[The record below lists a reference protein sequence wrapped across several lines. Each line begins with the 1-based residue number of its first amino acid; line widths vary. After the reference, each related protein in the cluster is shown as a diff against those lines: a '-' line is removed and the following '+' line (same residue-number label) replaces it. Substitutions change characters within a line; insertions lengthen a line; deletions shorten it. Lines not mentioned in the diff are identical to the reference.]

1 MNENALIYFLM
12 RSKDHSSAAQRFN
25 MLNMLLANGLAKLW
39 ICVPLLAASVCSV
52 TNLSTQ
58 WYYGAFLIV
67 FNQINGMTE

>member
-1 MNENALIYFLM
+1 MKTHLYLLM

-52 TNLSTQ
+52 TNLGLRCFS
-58 WYYGAFLIV
+58 YCV
-67 FNQINGMTE
+67 